1 MYWTTHL
8 EGGPKRVNHA
18 AVSVGR
24 FVYSFGGYCTGDNY
38 GLLKPID
45 CHILDTETLRWT
57 LNVNDNSKFFDRLIR
72 TDSDLPFQRYGHSVV
87 ANGDLVYLW
96 GGRNDVYADHT
107 LYCFD
112 TNTGEWLERPKVTGS
127 IPGARDGHTAV
138 AINNKMYIFGGYEEL
153 TERFSNDIYCLDLT
167 TYVWT
172 YVNASGTPPSWRDFH
187 SAVAYEDKMFVFGG
201 RSDRSGPSHSQQE
214 IYCNVIMY
222 FNTTTNNWVKP
233 ETHGLRPNGRRSH
246 SSFVYND
253 NIYVFGGIHSS
264 FVYNDNIYVFG
275 GYNGVER
282 IHYNDLYK
290 YDPKTLLWS
299 LVEVHG
305 RRRPCAR
312 RRQCCCVVGDK
323 LYLFGGTSPFILQH
337 HSIESLS
344 PAALEYYSQIDL
356 GLRDHSDLYILDFKP
371 SLKTLSILVAIEK
384 DLNKTVLPKNIQ
396 MEIDLMTR
404 DNSITRISPNV
415 G

>member
-1 MYWTTHL
+1 
-8 EGGPKRVNHA
+8 
-18 AVSVGR
+18 
-24 FVYSFGGYCTGDNY
+24 
-38 GLLKPID
+38 
-45 CHILDTETLRWT
+45 
-57 LNVNDNSKFFDRLIR
+57 
-72 TDSDLPFQRYGHSVV
+72 
-87 ANGDLVYLW
+87 
-96 GGRNDVYADHT
+96 
-107 LYCFD
+107 
-112 TNTGEWLERPKVTGS
+112 
-127 IPGARDGHTAV
+127 
-138 AINNKMYIFGGYEEL
+138 
-153 TERFSNDIYCLDLT
+153 
-167 TYVWT
+167 
-172 YVNASGTPPSWRDFH
+172 
-187 SAVAYEDKMFVFGG
+187 
-201 RSDRSGPSHSQQE
+201 
-214 IYCNVIMY
+214 VIMY

-233 ETHGLRPNGRRSH
+233 ETHGLRPNGRRS
-246 SSFVYND
+246 
-253 NIYVFGGIHSS
+253 HSS

-404 DNSITRISPNV
+404 DNSITRIAPNV